1 MSREA
6 DRQQLP
12 VPLRRDVRLLGDLLG
27 EVIRESGGQ
36 ALLDDVER
44 LRRAVIA
51 ARDKPPGDD
60 ADLAGDQIAALVAG
74 WPLARAELVAKAFTI
89 YFHLTNLAEERH
101 RVRVLRGQADFA
113 PEKGDSE
120 AGTGRPAGGA
130 VPRRESLAAAVAEFA
145 AEPER
150 FAELLAGLRVHP
162 VLTAHP
168 TEARRR
174 AVAAALRRIAALVE
188 ALDEAGV
195 PAGLAEVRRRLREE
209 IGLLWLTTPLRVKP
223 IGPVDEVRTIMAVF
237 DDTLFSLAPAF
248 YRALDQACR
257 GLPGQG
263 PGDGV
268 AGGAG
273 QRGVRRVAPPSQQ
286 GAGDGPAP
294 VVTACLRFGSW
305 VGADRDGNPTV
316 TAQVTRDAA
325 MIHADHALRALE
337 NATTRIGRAL
347 TIHAAAAPPSAD
359 LTLALAVAET
369 EHPELLAEIGARSP
383 EEPYRTF
390 LLFLAERVRATR
402 LRHADLAY
410 PDCAAFLAG
419 LRLVQE
425 SLIAAG
431 AAQQAF
437 GELQNLIW
445 QAETFGFHAAS
456 LEVRQHSAVHGQALR
471 EIIGGGELSAQTA
484 EVLATLRA
492 VAWIQGR
499 FGVDACR
506 RYVVSFTRSAYDV
519 EAVYRL
525 ARMAAHGGPEPV
537 LDVVPLFE
545 SGADLR
551 NATRVLDEMLE
562 LRPVAARLAESAG
575 GRGGGR
581 GLEVMLGYSD
591 SAKELGPV
599 SATLALYDAQE
610 RLTRWAAER
619 GIRLTLFHGR
629 GGALGRGGGPAGRAV
644 LAQAPGSVDGRLKV
658 TEQGEVIFAR
668 YGDPVIGQRHL
679 EQVTSAV
686 LVASAPAVLEQG
698 RDAARRFRPVA
709 DRMAGAAVAAY
720 RELVEADGFAGWLA
734 RISPLEELGRMRIGS
749 RPPRRGTAGAPGPAD
764 LAELRAIPWV
774 FAWAQ
779 TRLNLPGWYGLGS
792 GLAAALAGPGGLAEV
807 HEAYQ
812 GWPVLT
818 VLLENAEMSL
828 AKTDRRMAARHLAL
842 GGRDDLTARVL
853 AEYDLTRR
861 LLLEVTGHPRLLA
874 NRPVLSRA
882 VTLRDPYVDAL
893 SYLQLRA
900 LAGLRA
906 GPGADGEPGDQ
917 GERDQLE
924 RLLLLSV
931 NGVAAGLQN
940 TG

>member
-1 MSREA
+1 
-6 DRQQLP
+6 
-12 VPLRRDVRLLGDLLG
+12 LRRDVRLLGDLLG
-27 EVIRESGGQ
+27 EVIREAGGQ
-36 ALLDDVER
+36 SLLDDVER
-44 LRRAVIA
+44 LRHAVIA
-51 ARDKPPGDD
+51 ARDKPPGDE
-60 ADLAGDQIAALVAG
+60 ADLAGDEIAALVAA
-74 WPLARAELVAKAFTI
+74 WPLDRAELVAKAFTI

-101 RVRVLRGQADFA
+101 RVRVLRGQADLVQ
-113 PEKGDSE
+113 EKGDGE
-120 AGTGRPAGGA
+120 GGTAAGGGG
-130 VPRRESLAAAVAEFA
+130 PRRESLAAAVAEYRT
-145 AEPER
+145 EPGR
-150 FAELLAGLRVHP
+150 FRELLAGLRVQP

-174 AVAAALRRIAALVE
+174 AVAAALRRIAVLLE
-188 ALDEAGV
+188 ALDQAPAAAETAEA
-195 PAGLAEVRRRLREE
+195 RRRLREE
-209 IGLLWLTTPLRVKP
+209 IGLLWLTAPLRVKP
-223 IGPVDEVRTIMAVF
+223 IGPVDEVRTVMAVF
-237 DDTLFSLAPAF
+237 DDTLFRLAPAF
-248 YRALDQACR
+248 YRALDAACR
-257 GLPGQG
+257 GVP
-263 PGDGV
+263 
-268 AGGAG
+268 GAG
-273 QRGVRRVAPPSQQ
+273 A
-286 GAGDGPAP
+286 GPAP
-294 VVTACLRFGSW
+294 VAGACLRYGSW

-325 MIHADHALRALE
+325 AIHADHALRALE
-337 NATTRIGRAL
+337 NATARVGRAL
-347 TIHAAAAPPSAD
+347 TIHAASAPPSAD
-359 LTLALAVAET
+359 LAVALEAAET
-369 EHPELLAEIGARSP
+369 EHPELLAQIGARSP
-383 EEPYRTF
+383 EEPYRTY

-402 LRHADLAY
+402 LRQADLAY
-410 PDCAAFLAG
+410 AGCGAFLAD
-419 LRLVQE
+419 LRLVQR
-425 SLIAAG
+425 SLAG
-431 AAQQAF
+431 AGAGRQAF

-456 LEVRQHSAVHGQALR
+456 LEVRQHSAVHERALR
-471 EIIGGGELSAQTA
+471 EAEAGGELSAETT
-484 EVLATLRA
+484 EVLATMRA
-492 VAWIQGR
+492 IGWIQGR
-499 FGVDACR
+499 FGVAACH
-506 RYVVSFTRSAYDV
+506 RYVVSFTRSAADIA
-519 EAVYRL
+519 AVYRL
-525 ARMAAHGGPEPV
+525 AELAVRSGPPPV
-537 LDVVPLFE
+537 LDVIPLFE
-545 SGADLR
+545 SGADLA
-551 NATRVLDEMLE
+551 NATRVLDGMLE
-562 LRPVAARLAESAG
+562 LEPVAARLAASAG
-575 GRGGGR
+575 EQRSRNGGGR
-581 GLEVMLGYSD
+581 RGRLEVMLGYSD

-610 RLTRWAAER
+610 RLARWAADR
-619 GIRLTLFHGR
+619 DVQLTLFHGR

-668 YGDPVIGQRHL
+668 YGHPVIAQRHL

-686 LVASAPAVLEQG
+686 LLASAPAVLARG
-698 RDAARRFRPVA
+698 REAARRFRPVA
-709 DRMAGAAVAAY
+709 DKMAEAALRAY
-720 RELVEADGFAGWLA
+720 RDLVEAGGFAGWLA

-749 RPPRRGTAGAPGPAD
+749 RPPRRGAAHAPGPSD

-792 GLAAALAGPGGLAEV
+792 GLAAVLASPGGLAGMRD
-807 HEAYQ
+807 AYQ

-861 LLLEVTGHPRLLA
+861 LLLEATGHPRLLA

-906 GPGADGEPGDQ
+906 GPEPGAEPA